1 MFVMIVT
8 SVQMGDET
16 ALTRGRRGQKWG
28 VSAALLSQLDTIT
41 YPKQACILE
50 LDSNLRKIWEMYI
63 LSSLFYIKK
72 KAGFKNKIL
81 I

>member
-1 MFVMIVT
+1 MFVIIVT

-16 ALTRGRRGQKWG
+16 ALARGRRGQKWE
-28 VSAALLSQLDTIT
+28 VSTALLSQLDTIT

-50 LDSNLRKIWEMYI
+50 LDSTLRKIWEMYI

-72 KAGFKNKIL
+72 KQDLKTKFL
-81 I
+81 F